1 MRDHHRNREP
11 DRNRDPMRSAE
22 AMANLAR
29 LLADDTRATFCLAL
43 LDGRAWTVTELAR
56 HAGVAAS
63 TASEHTSRLI
73 AGGLLSEERQGRH
86 RYVRIATPDVANLI
100 ETITSAAGRQPAAVS
115 SLAGARR
122 RRAITRARTCYDH
135 LAGRLGVAIADAM
148 TDRGFVSWDRGLAV
162 TPDGERWLATLGLR
176 AEPPRPTRR
185 PVLRSCLDWTERRP
199 HLGGSVAA
207 ALCRHAFD
215 ASWIGRVGASRAVTV
230 TDAGRDALERHLG
243 ITGDMLTDDA
253 DDRYPDAAGR
263 A

>member
-1 MRDHHRNREP
+1 
-11 DRNRDPMRSAE
+11 MRSAE

-73 AGGLLSEERQGRH
+73 AGGLLAEERQGRH

-100 ETITSAAGRQPAAVS
+100 ETITSAAGRQRSAVS
-115 SLAGARR
+115 SLTGATRR
-122 RRAITRARTCYDH
+122 QALTRARTCYDH
-135 LAGRLGVAIADAM
+135 LAGRLGVAISDAM
-148 TDRGFVSWDRGLAV
+148 TDHGLVSWDHGLAV
-162 TPDGERWLATLGLR
+162 TPAGEEWLAGLGVSVGVR
-176 AEPPRPTRR
+176 PPTRR

-199 HLGGSVAA
+199 HLGGSLAA
-207 ALCRHAFD
+207 ALCRHAFE
-215 ASWIGRVGASRAVTV
+215 ASWIGRVGAGRAVTV
-230 TDAGRDALERHLG
+230 TEVGREALGRHLG
-243 ITGDMLTDDA
+243 ITDDMLVDGSDPA
-253 DDRYPDAAGR
+253 DRYAAAARR